1 MLVEVAEEGEAAV
14 LQRAGAVIVLPVKAG
29 DEVVDELGRRRV
41 VADEDEAGRHGDP
54 RLLPEL
60 EGLLVVAVER
70 LEGRLEPSR
79 QRKRVEALRL
89 AASLLRH
96 VLAYV
101 LPQVAEHRHFAT
113 GDILRHGNT
122 WKLHDA
128 ALDGVHEREVA
139 HRPREERAFR
149 IT

>member
-1 MLVEVAEEGEAAV
+1 MKQG
-14 LQRAGAVIVLPVKAG
+14 G
-29 DEVVDELGRRRV
+29 
-41 VADEDEAGRHGDP
+41 HGDP

-70 LEGRLEPSR
+70 LKGRLEPSR

-89 AASLLRH
+89 AAPLLRH

-101 LPQVAEHRHFAT
+101 LPEIAEHRHFTT
-113 GDILRHGNT
+113 GDILRHRYA
-122 WKLHDA
+122 WQLHDA

-139 HRPREERAFR
+139 HRPREERPLGISGAAQEKGGR
-149 IT
+149 GEVDHAREPELAVHGLEAGDPE